1 MLFHAKINL
10 VYEGGITMAIIAEG
24 TPNPNAMKFTS
35 NKVIF
40 EGDDSISVMPGET
53 SEHDVLNELMQV
65 EGVDN
70 VFGYHNFI
78 TVNKTFDAQWDELIP
93 KVEKIIESYGY

>member
-1 MLFHAKINL
+1 
-10 VYEGGITMAIIAEG
+10 MAVIAEP

-40 EGDDSISVMPGET
+40 EGDDSISVMSGET
-53 SEHDVLNELMQV
+53 SEYEVLNELMKI

-78 TVNKTFDAQWDELIP
+78 TVNKTFDAEWNELIP
-93 KVEKIIESYGY
+93 KVEEVIEKFGY